1 MTAKGKAIVRTTVQ
15 HVTKYEAVTDDLQR
29 SIGHYHKCLDEDF
42 GRGENYASNL
52 DGLEGFKNDDVP
64 NLGDWDHGK
73 QQRSDGLEGFKNDDV
88 PSPYE
93 NYKES
98 YNGPNAMLDVDDYVK
113 NDDYAESYWVTM
125 TLTPV

>member
-52 DGLEGFKNDDVP
+52 DGLVGFKY
-64 NLGDWDHGK
+64 
-73 QQRSDGLEGFKNDDV
+73 DDV

-98 YNGPNAMLDVDDYVK
+98 YNGPNTISMWM
-113 NDDYAESYWVTM
+113 NM
-125 TLTPV
+125 